1 MRISMYLIL
10 SAALF
15 GCQKPNDTAT
25 LHDEAVALSTFYRPA
40 IEALNARGENI
51 VGRGGKLGGAMT
63 GGEGASRAI
72 SMAGQQLAE
81 IRTLVLP
88 GPNGK
93 SSLETDADNLAK
105 EGKTAELGKLIDE
118 SSEKLEVGTRVITT
132 ELNTAEAWL
141 LVAEQHKA
149 QMASATPVTPPPVRA
164 DTNDAPEPPTA
175 PASGHP

>member
-1 MRISMYLIL
+1 MSFAFLWA
-10 SAALF
+10 AALF
-15 GCQKPNDTAT
+15 GCEKPNDTAT
-25 LHDEAVALSTFYRPA
+25 LHDEAVAMATYYRPA

-51 VGRGGKLGGAMT
+51 VMRGGKLGGAMT

-93 SSLETDADNLAK
+93 SSMETEADAFAK
-105 EGKTAELGKLIDE
+105 EGKTAELGHLIDE
-118 SSEKLEVGTRVITT
+118 SKEKLEVGTRVITN

-141 LVAEQHKA
+141 LVAEQHKGA
-149 QMASATPVTPPPVRA
+149 MAAGTPPPPPV
-164 DTNDAPEPPTA
+164 DYNEAPEPPTTPTA
-175 PASGHP
+175 PLAHP

>member
-1 MRISMYLIL
+1 MRIFMSFVLA
-10 SAALF
+10 AALF
-15 GCQKPNDTAT
+15 GCEKPNDTAT
-25 LHDEAVALSTFYRPA
+25 LHDEAVAISAYYRPA

-51 VGRGGKLGGAMT
+51 VMRGGKLGGAMT

-93 SSLETDADNLAK
+93 SSIETEADQLVK
-105 EGKTAELGKLIDE
+105 DGKTVELGHLIDE
-118 SSEKLEVGTRVITT
+118 SKEKLEVGTRVITN
-132 ELNTAEAWL
+132 ELNTAESWL

-149 QMASATPVTPPPVRA
+149 QMASAAPPVPA
-164 DTNDAPEPPTA
+164 YDLDAPEPPPVA
-175 PASGHP
+175 HP

>member
-1 MRISMYLIL
+1 MRMSFSYVSVFIL
-10 SAALF
+10 AALF
-15 GCQKPNDTAT
+15 GCEKPNDTAT
-25 LHDEAVALSTFYRPA
+25 LHDEAVAISAYYRPA

-51 VGRGGKLGGAMT
+51 VTRGGKLGGAMT

-93 SSLETDADNLAK
+93 SSIETQADQLVK
-105 EGKTAELGKLIDE
+105 DGKTAELASLVDE
-118 SSEKLEVGTRVITT
+118 SNEKLEVGTRVITN

-149 QMASATPVTPPPVRA
+149 AMAIATPPAVPSA
-164 DTNDAPEPPTA
+164 DYDAPEPA
-175 PASGHP
+175 PVAHP